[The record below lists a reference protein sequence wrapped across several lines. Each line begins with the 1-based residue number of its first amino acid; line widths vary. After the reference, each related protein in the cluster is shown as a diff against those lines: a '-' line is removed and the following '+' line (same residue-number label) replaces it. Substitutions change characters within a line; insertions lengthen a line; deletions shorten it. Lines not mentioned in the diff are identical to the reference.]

1 MDNILNPE
9 EQEALA
15 ITVLKILDNW
25 QVDPQHQVILL
36 GLPEG
41 TRPRALTR
49 HRQGQALP
57 NENEIMQRCQALLS
71 IQSSLDTMFPH
82 NTAMA
87 DYWVTT
93 GNSQLGNKSPLQ
105 VMLENGLEGMR
116 YVAGHLNNTEM

>member
-1 MDNILNPE
+1 MEHILSPE

-15 ITVLKILDNW
+15 RTVVNIMDNW
-25 QVDPQHQVILL
+25 KVAPEHQVILL

-41 TRPRALTR
+41 TKPRALTR

-57 NENEIMQRCQALLS
+57 NETEVLERCQHLLS
-71 IQSSLDTMFPH
+71 IQTSLDTMFPH

-93 GNSQLGNKSPLQ
+93 ANSYFNDKSPLEI
-105 VMLENGLEGMR
+105 MLEEGLPGIR
-116 YVAGHLNNTEM
+116 LVAGHLNNSF